1 MWMQVSSLRLL
12 YKQFYGNM
20 AILSLLSITKLYQA
34 DQFVAGFFT
43 NLPYL
48 LQNTKCRLAL
58 QFYELE
64 EFPVSLYGPCG
75 QRLSW
80 NFTTPSHRD
89 WVGEGRLG
97 DGAKGGR
104 GSTVLPVL
112 KKANVMTYPPW
123 WFGSCLS
130 CKLQINIKS

>member
-1 MWMQVSSLRLL
+1 MMLL

-80 NFTTPSHRD
+80 NFRVFTTLYTQ
-89 WVGEGRLG
+89 GGLC
-97 DGAKGGR
+97 AKGR
-104 GSTVLPVL
+104 GQ
-112 KKANVMTYPPW
+112 
-123 WFGSCLS
+123 LS
-130 CKLQINIKS
+130 SLYQKRPTS